1 MDGLDSM
8 PGTMGDPRD
17 SSGERA
23 SDVNIN
29 YDNTGGSGT
38 TDGFNFFPMP
48 EDYSGYT
55 TGQMADP
62 SSPAFDSG
70 MTGSGE
76 NSSAWDSIWNRFK
89 QFGMGQGVQQLR
101 QRAGVAAPLVGPAV
115 AGLSAP
121 EGQRTQAFGNALTG
135 NVLNTALYGLNPL
148 LGGLNSLVGMA
159 TGKSLGGMLQSTINP
174 EGRVAPMNSGGSSDS
189 NKGQQNYGTM
199 DNILT
204 GLAGLYS
211 ANQNNRALKDQMGS
225 LTGMYGQDS
234 PYATTLRQ
242 TLARR
247 DAAGGRR
254 NSGAG
259 TREVELQAK
268 LAEMAS
274 RNSGAVANLAG
285 QRNNNRMQNLNSLMY
300 LGRNSG
306 LFDKIGNSISSMFT
320 PQMSQEDFTNWG
332 TGEQIPF

>member
-1 MDGLDSM
+1 MMDGLDSM

-23 SDVNIN
+23 SDINTN
-29 YDNTGGSGT
+29 YDDTGGSGN

-55 TGQMADP
+55 TGQMSDP
-62 SSPAFDSG
+62 SSRAYDPG
-70 MTGSGE
+70 MTGQGE
-76 NSSAWDSIWNRFK
+76 GSSMWDSLWNRFK

-121 EGQRTQAFGNALTG
+121 EGQRTQAFGNAVSG
-135 NVLNTALYGLNPL
+135 NVLNSMLYGINPV
-148 LGGLNSLVGMA
+148 LGGLNSLLGMA
-159 TGKSLGGMLQSTINP
+159 TGHSLGGMFQSTVNP
-174 EGRVAPMNSGGSSDS
+174 DGRVAPMNSGGSSDS
-189 NKGQQNYGTM
+189 NKGQQNYGTL
-199 DNILT
+199 DNVLT

-211 ANQNNRALKDQMGS
+211 ANQNNRAIKNQMGS

-234 PYATTLRQ
+234 PYATTLRE

-285 QRNNNRMQNLNSLMY
+285 QRNSNRMQNLNSLMY
-300 LGRNSG
+300 LGRSSG
-306 LFDKIGNSISSMFT
+306 LFDKIGKGISGLFD
-320 PQMSQEDFTNWG
+320 PEPDYNRLLDQQG
-332 TGEQIPF
+332 